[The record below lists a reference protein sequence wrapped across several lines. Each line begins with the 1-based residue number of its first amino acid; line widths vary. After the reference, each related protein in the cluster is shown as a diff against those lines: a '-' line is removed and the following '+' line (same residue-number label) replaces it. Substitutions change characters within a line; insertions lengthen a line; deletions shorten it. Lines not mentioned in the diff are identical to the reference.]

1 MDRNARI
8 FYRLFFCGFLILGII
23 STGCTAEERDQGNV
37 DKTIALGPREKS
49 VPYYIIISGSSA
61 TDFVLTSDKPVNIDC
76 SDWLDIDKEGVTD
89 FKTRIYTA
97 GSVSRGPQPLPLP
110 GSTFTV
116 VNPDPEN
123 TATVHITLTVIKL
136 YN

>member
-1 MDRNARI
+1 MDRNFRI
-8 FYRLFFCGFLILGII
+8 FCGLLFCGFLILGVI
-23 STGCTAEERDQGNV
+23 STGCTAEERNQGNV
-37 DKTIALGPREKS
+37 DKNIVLGPKEKS
-49 VPYYIIISGSSA
+49 GPYYIIISGSSA
-61 TDFVLTSDKPVNIDC
+61 TDFVLTSDNPVNIDC
-76 SDWLDIDKEGVTD
+76 SDWPDIDKEGVTD

-97 GSVSRGPQPLPLP
+97 GIVSRGPQPLPLP

-123 TATVHITLTVIKL
+123 TANVHITLTGVKL